1 MQIKSE
7 WELLKNIKKLVDK
20 KGSGKSSDL
29 LESIGDDCAVFKIN
43 NNKLGLI
50 TTDISIESVHFK
62 QGLISFNDIGYKAM
76 MANISDITA
85 MGGKPKFAFIS
96 LGIPKVLSEKD
107 VLSIYD
113 GLLEAGNSA
122 GAIIAGGDTSKANE
136 IILNIALYGETAK
149 KNLVR
154 RKGAK
159 AGDLIYVS
167 GSLGDSMAGLEILLS
182 ENKKLIKKYH
192 SLINKHKRPTA
203 RFAVI
208 NEILKKFKPT
218 SMIDISDGLLSDL
231 RHICESNNAGFKLF
245 EDTLPVSQELKEYSA
260 LSDKSCYEYA
270 LNSGEEY
277 ELLFTSSKEFPQG
290 IIIKGIPV
298 TPIGRI
304 IDNGYYLIRNN
315 KQIQISITGY
325 DHFNKKRQRRELKL

>member
-7 WELLKNIKKLVDK
+7 WELLKNIESLIDK
-20 KGSGKSSDL
+20 KGLVKSNDL
-29 LESIGDDCAVFKIN
+29 LQSIGDDCAVFKIN
-43 NNKLGLI
+43 DNKLGLI
-50 TTDISIESVHFK
+50 TTDISIEGVHFK
-62 QGLISFNDIGYKAM
+62 RGLIPFNDIGYKAM

-85 MGGKPKFAFIS
+85 MGGEPRFAFIS
-96 LGIPKVLSEKD
+96 LGIPEGLGKKD
-107 VLSIYD
+107 VLAIYD

-122 GAIIAGGDTSKANE
+122 GLIIAGGDTSKAKE
-136 IILNIALYGETAK
+136 LILNIALYGETAK

-154 RKGAK
+154 RKGTK
-159 AGDLIYVS
+159 TGDLIYVT

-182 ENKKLIKKYH
+182 RNRKQVKKYG
-192 SLINKHKRPTA
+192 SLTDKHKRPTA

-231 RHICESNNAGFKLF
+231 RHICETNKVGFKLS
-245 EDTLPVSQELKEYSA
+245 EDMLPMSRELKEYSTA
-260 LSDKSCYEYA
+260 LDKSCYDYA

-277 ELLFTSSKEFPQG
+277 ELLFTSSKELLQG

-304 IDNGYYLIRNN
+304 TDNGYYLIRNN
-315 KQIQISITGY
+315 KQIKIPITGY
-325 DHFNKKRQRRELKL
+325 DHFK